1 MKHCTAAMICAYI
14 LYIAWDEYAT
24 MQGSDRTAAVSGE
37 ENYKP
42 HVASQMATV
51 RSSRPATVY
60 SAIEQP
66 VDKLAGQT
74 DVIG

>member
-1 MKHCTAAMICAYI
+1 MIYAYI
-14 LYIAWDEYAT
+14 LYIAWDEYTT
-24 MQGSDRTAAVSGE
+24 MQGSDSTAAVSGK

-42 HVASQMATV
+42 HVASSHRLQMATV

-60 SAIEQP
+60 SAIKQP
-66 VDKLAGQT
+66 VSIDKLAGQT